1 MENGIRIA
9 RSGPGD
15 SLVLGSPKGHAMTT
29 AIHRAARHALADDP
43 WRAEKVARAVEVER
57 RLDAAQKAGEKLAG
71 DLQCARDRN
80 KAGLM
85 RA

>member
-1 MENGIRIA
+1 
-9 RSGPGD
+9 
-15 SLVLGSPKGHAMTT
+15 MTT

-43 WRAEKVARAVEVER
+43 WMAEKAAQAVEVER

-71 DLQCARDRN
+71 GLQCARDRH